1 LSRRYQISDAN
12 RWGTA
17 DNSDMPEGQKPYRK
31 EGSFVASDGVR
42 LFSVE
47 DCFSIEDRSR
57 ETSGPSAAPRSLIA
71 LMHGFA
77 EHCARYDAVA
87 AYFAGRGHAVCRLD
101 ARGHGQSG
109 GRRGHVRDFDDY
121 VGDFAAFARGALGR
135 FPAAPLVVLGHSN
148 GGLIALR
155 AVQRGLLA
163 PSALVL
169 TSPLLRLRKKPVP
182 DVVARFLSWAAPA
195 LPLPNGLR
203 RQDLTHDPELLAA
216 HAADPLVHRVATPRW
231 YWSMTRAA
239 QQAFSEA
246 PGLSVPLLIVSGELD
261 PIVDPAGA
269 VELHARAGSSAK
281 ELSVQAGEFHEVLN
295 ETRRLET
302 YEQIAAWIERT
313 LGSSRAASS

>member
-1 LSRRYQISDAN
+1 
-12 RWGTA
+12 
-17 DNSDMPEGQKPYRK
+17 MPEGQKPYRN
-31 EGSFVASDGVR
+31 EGTFEASDGVR

-47 DCFSIEDRSR
+47 DWAPQ
-57 ETSGPSAAPRSLIA
+57 SGGAPAAPRSLIA

-87 AYFAGRGHAVCRLD
+87 AYFAARGHVVCRLD

-121 VGDFAAFARGALGR
+121 VNDFAAFTRAALAR
-135 FPAAPLVVLGHSN
+135 FPRAPLVVLGHSN

-155 AVQRGLLA
+155 AVQRGLLT

-195 LPLPNGLR
+195 LPLPNGIR

-216 HAADPLVHRVATPRW
+216 HAADTLVHRVATPRW

-239 QQAFSEA
+239 EQAFSEA
-246 PGLSVPLLIVSGELD
+246 AGLSVPLLVVSGELD
-261 PIVDPAGA
+261 PIVDPASA
-269 VELHARAGSSAK
+269 ADLHGRAGSRAK
-281 ELSVQAGEFHEVLN
+281 ELIVRAGEFHEVLN
-295 ETRRLET
+295 ETRRLEL
-302 YEQIAAWIERT
+302 YELIAAWIEGT
-313 LGSSRAASS
+313 LGLGRAASS

>member
-1 LSRRYQISDAN
+1 
-12 RWGTA
+12 
-17 DNSDMPEGQKPYRK
+17 MPEGQKPYRN
-31 EGSFVASDGVR
+31 EGSFEASDGVR

-47 DCFSIEDRSR
+47 DLAQRASEPD
-57 ETSGPSAAPRSLIA
+57 APRSLIV

-87 AYFAGRGHAVCRLD
+87 AYLAARGHAVCRLD

-121 VGDFAAFARGALGR
+121 VSDFAAFARAALGR
-135 FPAAPLVVLGHSN
+135 SPALPLVVFGHSN

-195 LPLPNGLR
+195 LPLPNGIR

-216 HAADPLVHRVATPRW
+216 HAADTLVHQVATPRW

-239 QQAFSEA
+239 ERALSEA
-246 PGLSVPLLIVSGELD
+246 PGLSVPLLIVAGELD

-269 VELHARAGSSAK
+269 VELHRRAGSRAK
-281 ELSVQAGEFHEVLN
+281 ELIIRAGEFHEVLN
-295 ETRRLET
+295 ETRRLEV
-302 YEQIAAWIERT
+302 YEQIAAWLERT
-313 LGSSRAASS
+313 LGSGRAAAS